1 MPNNYLKINFPSQ
14 PQNVGLA
21 RVVVAAFATQ
31 LEFTLAE
38 VEEIRVAV
46 SEAVSNCVI
55 HAYPDIEGI
64 IELELTIEVDDL
76 IIRVKDFGIGIDD
89 VEQAK
94 QATFSTDPERMGLGL
109 VFIESFM
116 DSMDIISGPDQGT
129 AIIMKK
135 RPERGLA
142 DAGFSRSS

>member
-1 MPNNYLKINFPSQ
+1 MPNNYLKITFPSL

-21 RVVVAAFATQ
+21 RVIVAAFATQ

-55 HAYPDIEGI
+55 HAYPDTEGA
-64 IELELTIEVDDL
+64 IELELAIEADDL
-76 IIRVKDFGIGIDD
+76 IIRVKDFGTGIDD
-89 VEQAK
+89 IEQAK

-116 DSMDIISGPDQGT
+116 DCMEINSVPGQGT
-129 AIIMKK
+129 AITMKK

>member
-1 MPNNYLKINFPSQ
+1 MPNNHLKLDFPSL

-21 RVVVAAFATQ
+21 RVIVAAFATQ

-55 HAYPDIEGI
+55 HAYPEMEGMIELKLI
-64 IELELTIEVDDL
+64 IESEDL
-76 IIRVKDFGIGIDD
+76 IIRIKDFGIGIDD

-94 QATFSTDPERMGLGL
+94 QATFSTDSERMGLGL

-116 DSMDIISGPDQGT
+116 DSMEIISGPGLGT
-129 AIIMKK
+129 TIIMKK

-142 DAGFSRSS
+142 DVGFSRSS

>member
-1 MPNNYLKINFPSQ
+1 MPNNYLKLDFPSL

-21 RVVVAAFATQ
+21 RVIVAAFATQ

-55 HAYPDIEGI
+55 HAYPDVEGI
-64 IELELTIEVDDL
+64 VELELAIETEDL
-76 IIRVKDFGIGIDD
+76 IIRVKDSGIGIDD

-116 DSMDIISGPDQGT
+116 DSMEIISGPDYGT
-129 AIIMKK
+129 TIIMKK

>member
-1 MPNNYLKINFPSQ
+1 MPNNYLKIKFPSL

-21 RVVVAAFATQ
+21 RVIVAAFATQ

-55 HAYPDIEGI
+55 HAYPDMEGE
-64 IELELTIEVDDL
+64 IELELAIEDEELV
-76 IIRVKDFGIGIDD
+76 IRIKDYGIGIEDI
-89 VEQAK
+89 EQAK

-116 DSMDIISGPDQGT
+116 ECMDIISGPGQGT
-129 AIIMKK
+129 SIIMKK
-135 RPERGLA
+135 HPERGLA

>member
-1 MPNNYLKINFPSQ
+1 MPNNYLKLDFPSL

-21 RVVVAAFATQ
+21 RVIVAAFATQ

-55 HAYPDIEGI
+55 HAYPDVEGI
-64 IELELTIEVDDL
+64 VELELAIETEDL
-76 IIRVKDFGIGIDD
+76 IIRVKDSGIGIDD

-116 DSMDIISGPDQGT
+116 DSMEIISGPNYGT
-129 AIIMKK
+129 TIIMKK

>member
-1 MPNNYLKINFPSQ
+1 MPNNYLKINFPSL

-21 RVVVAAFATQ
+21 RVIVAAFATK

-55 HAYPDIEGI
+55 HAYPDTEGE
-64 IELELTIEVDDL
+64 IELELAIEADDL
-76 IIRVKDFGIGIDD
+76 IIQVKDYGIGIDD
-89 VEQAK
+89 IEQAK

-116 DSMDIISGPDQGT
+116 NWMEIISSPEQGT
-129 AIIMKK
+129 TIIMKK

-142 DAGFSRSS
+142 DAGISRSS